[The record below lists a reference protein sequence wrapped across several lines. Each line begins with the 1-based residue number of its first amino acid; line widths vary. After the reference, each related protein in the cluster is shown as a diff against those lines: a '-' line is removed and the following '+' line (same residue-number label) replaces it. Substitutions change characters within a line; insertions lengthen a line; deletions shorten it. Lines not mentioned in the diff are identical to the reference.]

1 MKTITSVT
9 VCARNKSR
17 SNIYLDGEFY
27 CSMDNLLVL
36 KYGLKPEMQISPE
49 ALSEIQE
56 ENEFATAFDK
66 ALTYVSNS
74 KKSKKQVVD
83 YLIRKGYLYSLA
95 IKVIKKLEE
104 YGFVNDDD
112 YARSFVQESA
122 KTNGKM
128 LIKMKLRAKGIDKD
142 TAENAVDEIE
152 DEAPSAKRL
161 AQKYMRSKEITKENL
176 AKCYRYLLSKGF
188 SFDAAKDAIKSFG
201 EVDDDY

>member
-9 VCARNKSR
+9 VCAKNKSR

-95 IKVIKKLEE
+95 IKVVKKLEE
-104 YGFVNDDD
+104 YAFVDDED

-122 KTNGKM
+122 KDNGKL
-128 LIKMKLRAKGIDKD
+128 LIKMKLRAKGIDKG
-142 TAENAVDEIE
+142 TAENAIDEIE
-152 DEAPSAKRL
+152 DETPAAKTL

-188 SFDAAKDAIKSFG
+188 SFDAAREAIKSIG